1 MIVFVLTVVLQSTN
15 EFVDCGYGSMS
26 FSSPMNEFMGSV
38 YIPTTIIPTNEFV
51 FVPTNEFVFIHTNE
65 FVFIHT
71 NEFVGYIKLL
81 NERTKLGE
89 FVAQVKYVNLL
100 RIISMTHISNHGN
113 HHTTRHHPAPHDFS
127 HGNIKPNRKYISAHE
142 FIHET

>member
-51 FVPTNEFVFIHTNE
+51 FIP
-65 FVFIHT
+65 T

-89 FVAQVKYVNLL
+89 FVAQVKYVNLF

-127 HGNIKPNRKYISAHE
+127 HGNINPNRQLYQPANSFAVHRRQYAN
-142 FIHET
+142 

>member
-51 FVPTNEFVFIHTNE
+51 FIP
-65 FVFIHT
+65 T

-89 FVAQVKYVNLL
+89 FVAQVKYVNLF

-127 HGNIKPNRKYISAHE
+127 HGRINPNRKYISSHE

>member
-38 YIPTTIIPTNEFV
+38 YIPTTIIHTNEFV
-51 FVPTNEFVFIHTNE
+51 FVPTNEFVFIP
-65 FVFIHT
+65 T
-71 NEFVGYIKLL
+71 NEFVGYNKLL

-89 FVAQVKYVNLL
+89 FVAQVKYVNLF

-113 HHTTRHHPAPHDFS
+113 HHPTRHHPAP
-127 HGNIKPNRKYISAHE
+127 P
-142 FIHET
+142 

>member
-51 FVPTNEFVFIHTNE
+51 FIP
-65 FVFIHT
+65 T
-71 NEFVGYIKLL
+71 NEFVGYNKLL

-89 FVAQVKYVNLL
+89 FVAQVKYVNLF

-127 HGNIKPNRKYISAHE
+127 HGNINPNRQLYQPANSFAVHRRQYAN
-142 FIHET
+142 

>member
-1 MIVFVLTVVLQSTN
+1 MIVFVLIVVLQSTN
-15 EFVDCGYGSMS
+15 EFMDCEYGSMS
-26 FSSPMNEFMGSV
+26 FPSPMNEFMGSV

-51 FVPTNEFVFIHTNE
+51 FIP
-65 FVFIHT
+65 T

-89 FVAQVKYVNLL
+89 FVAQVKYVNLF

-127 HGNIKPNRKYISAHE
+127 HGNINPNRQLYQPANSFMKHRRQNAN
-142 FIHET
+142 

>member
-51 FVPTNEFVFIHTNE
+51 FIP
-65 FVFIHT
+65 T

-89 FVAQVKYVNLL
+89 FVAQVKYVNLF

-127 HGNIKPNRKYISAHE
+127 HGNINPNRQLYQPANSFA
-142 FIHET
+142 IHRRQYAN